1 MNKKQSY
8 GIVSFREA
16 FEKALNLKS
25 HTIFKASSS
34 KMIVDYGSRTVDFTI
49 IEK

>member
-1 MNKKQSY
+1 MKKKQSY

-25 HTIFKASSS
+25 YTTFKASNS
-34 KMIVDYGSRTVDFTI
+34 KMVLDYGSRTVDFTI